1 MPHVL
6 VADDDTWILRMIA
19 TVLEKRGHTVETAT
33 DGQEALA
40 LAEQRPPDL
49 LITDVMMPRMD
60 GWSLVRHL
68 RARPELAQLPVIFLT
83 ALSSEEDR
91 IRGFRLGAD
100 DYMAKPFRFEEL
112 DLRVGKT
119 LRRALAAAQQAR
131 EQLSSPSLRVD
142 LTQMGLS
149 SLLVL
154 LELERKT
161 GQLTLHPAFDAS
173 IDQALSALPGDGG
186 HGGHGGEDAP
196 RPPSVG
202 IVLVREGRIVHARLD
217 GAAEPVDAECVYHLL
232 AWPAGELEFAAC
244 IVEGEDRVG
253 MSTTALLMEA
263 ARRLDETRR
272 DEAEARAAA
281 ADGEVL

>member
-33 DGQEALA
+33 DGEEALA
-40 LAEQRPPDL
+40 LAEKRPPDL

-173 IDQALSALPGDGG
+173 IDQALSALPGADG
-186 HGGHGGEDAP
+186 DQAA
-196 RPPSVG
+196 RVPSVG
-202 IVLVREGRIVHARLD
+202 IVLIREGRIVHARLD

-232 AWPAGELEFAAC
+232 AWPAGELEFTAC

-253 MSTTALLMEA
+253 MSTTSLLMEA
-263 ARRLDETRR
+263 ARRLDEARR
-272 DEAEARAAA
+272 DEAEAEAQAQAA
-281 ADGEVL
+281 ADGEGI

>member
-33 DGQEALA
+33 DGEEALA
-40 LAEQRPPDL
+40 LAEKRPPDL

-173 IDQALSALPGDGG
+173 IDQALSALPGADGD
-186 HGGHGGEDAP
+186 EAP
-196 RPPSVG
+196 RVPSVG
-202 IVLVREGRIVHARLD
+202 IVLIREGRIVHARLD

-232 AWPAGELEFAAC
+232 AWPAGELEFTAC

-253 MSTTALLMEA
+253 MSTTSLLMEA
-263 ARRLDETRR
+263 ARRLDEARR
-272 DEAEARAAA
+272 DEAEAEAEAQASAA
-281 ADGEVL
+281 ADGEGI